1 MSSLQPTS
9 QINVSSELDSCLS
22 ATDSE
27 ASSPILDN
35 TTAIALQHANE
46 HNLHNKGSDRQEEGQ
61 AEKDN
66 SFARD
71 LKPGAIKRAVFVG
84 IAYKGTEQALQGC
97 INDQERL
104 YEFIKRLAPDCET
117 RVLCDDEPA
126 AMSVDGPPTRANIL
140 DAIRWLREG
149 QQLWCSYSGHG
160 SWQTDR
166 SARSDEAD
174 NRDETI
180 VPVDYQ
186 TAGQIVDDELRRE
199 LVDRLV
205 DGARLTAV
213 FDCCHSGTVLDL
225 HCTFLDDSKY
235 IGAKSVRRIREYV
248 PSQWRRRLIYERHEG
263 AKPTQNSDVCMWS
276 GCRDTQTSADA
287 QISGKYAGAMTHAF
301 LHFADNT
308 QPGHAMRANYAADPV
323 HSPANLLQ
331 DMNGWLNVSKYD
343 QRPQLSFGRP
353 VNIDEPWEIFVE
365 KKTE

>member
-1 MSSLQPTS
+1 MSP
-9 QINVSSELDSCLS
+9 
-22 ATDSE
+22 TDSE
-27 ASSPILDN
+27 SKSPILDN
-35 TTAIALQHANE
+35 TAATVLQDDSK
-46 HNLHNKGSDRQEEGQ
+46 HNLRDRVSEEQEKSQEEGG
-61 AEKDN
+61 
-66 SFARD
+66 SGFARE
-71 LKPGAIKRAVFVG
+71 LKPEATKRAVFVG

-104 YEFIKRLAPDCET
+104 YDFVKRLAPDCET
-117 RVLCDDEPA
+117 RVLCDDKPES
-126 AMSVDGPPTRANIL
+126 MSVDGPPTRANIL
-140 DAIRWLREG
+140 DAIRWLRESG
-149 QQLWCSYSGHG
+149 QLWFSYSGHG
-160 SWQTDR
+160 SWQADR

-180 VPVDYQ
+180 VPVDWQ

-225 HCTFLDDSKY
+225 HCTFLDDSQY

-263 AKPTQNSDVCMWS
+263 AKPTLNADVCMWS

-287 QISGKYAGAMTHAF
+287 HIAGKYAGAMTHAF
-301 LHFADNT
+301 LHFADST
-308 QPGHAMRANYAADPV
+308 QQGYAMREKHSADPV

-331 DMNGWLNVSKYD
+331 DMNGWLKVSKYE

-353 VNIDEPWEIFVE
+353 VHVDEPWEIFSD
-365 KKTE
+365 KTTK